1 MVVYSER
8 QICKG
13 SRSRRQKFEFLSAP
27 ENLREETRGFNSEIF
42 TVLWDVTFHPV
53 GVVETAYTAIRIP
66 QALVED
72 SAITILLNDEFSY
85 SLPKMFSNSQIPV
98 GLIRIMN
105 RCSCNTCKLINGFN
119 ALQING
125 SQKNTMMALLALLPD
140 KAPI

>member
-1 MVVYSER
+1 M
-8 QICKG
+8 
-13 SRSRRQKFEFLSAP
+13 
-27 ENLREETRGFNSEIF
+27 
-42 TVLWDVTFHPV
+42 
-53 GVVETAYTAIRIP
+53 
-66 QALVED
+66 ED

-85 SLPKMFSNSQIPV
+85 SLPKMFSNSQIAV

-125 SQKNTMMALLALLPD
+125 GQKNMMMALLALLPD